1 MKAEIIRCW
10 ETNNPLL
17 IEYHDREWGVPVR
30 DDRKLFENLSLD
42 IFQAGL
48 NWELVLNKRESFRKA
63 FDNFEPKIVANYSD
77 EKINRLLDN
86 AKIIRNKQ
94 KINSIVNNAYRF
106 LEIKKEFGSFSNFIW
121 SFVGGKTI
129 HNNFAKLDDH
139 PSQSKESIEMSKEMK
154 RRGFK
159 FVGPT
164 ICYAFMQA
172 VGLVNDH
179 LLNCFRHRQ
188 IRENMR
194 KDNTQMEKDQF
205 KKE

>member
-63 FDNFEPKIVANYSD
+63 FDNFEPKIVANYSE

-94 KINSIVNNAYRF
+94 KINSTVNNANRF
-106 LEIKKEFGSFSNFIW
+106 LEIKKEFESFSNFIW

-129 HNNFAKLDDH
+129 HNKFAKLADH
-139 PSQSKESIEMSKEMK
+139 PSQSKESVEMSKEMK

-179 LLNCFRHRQ
+179 LLNCFRHRE
-188 IRENMR
+188 IRENMI
-194 KDNTQMEKDQF
+194 KDNVQKEKD
-205 KKE
+205 

>member
-30 DDRKLFENLSLD
+30 DDRKLFEKLSLD

-86 AKIIRNKQ
+86 AKIIRNKL
-94 KINSIVNNAYRF
+94 KINSTVNNAYRF

-129 HNNFAKLDDH
+129 HNKFAKLADH

-179 LLNCFRHRQ
+179 LLNCFRYRE

-194 KDNTQMEKDQF
+194 KDNVQMEKDQF
-205 KKE
+205 KK

>member
-94 KINSIVNNAYRF
+94 KINSTVNNAYRF

-129 HNNFAKLDDH
+129 HNKFAKLTDH

-179 LLNCFRHRQ
+179 LLNCFRHRE

-194 KDNTQMEKDQF
+194 KDNVQMEKDQF
-205 KKE
+205 KK

>member
-17 IEYHDREWGVPVR
+17 IEYHDREWGVPIR

-63 FDNFEPKIVANYSD
+63 FDNFEPQIVANYSD
-77 EKINRLLDN
+77 EKINSLLDN
-86 AKIIRNKQ
+86 AKIIRNKL

-106 LEIKKEFGSFSNFIW
+106 LEIKKEFGSCSNFIW

-129 HNNFAKLDDH
+129 HNKFTQLADH

-164 ICYAFMQA
+164 ICYAFMQS

-194 KDNTQMEKDQF
+194 KDNVQMEKDQF
-205 KKE
+205 KK

>member
-1 MKAEIIRCW
+1 MNAEIIRCW

-30 DDRKLFENLSLD
+30 DDRKLFEKLSLD

-48 NWELVLNKRESFRKA
+48 NWELVLNKRESFRIA

-94 KINSIVNNAYRF
+94 KINSTINNAYRL
-106 LEIKKEFGSFSNFIW
+106 LEIKKEFGSFSDFIW
-121 SFVGGKTI
+121 SFVDGKTI
-129 HNNFAKLDDH
+129 HNKFAKLTDH

-159 FVGPT
+159 FIGPT

-179 LLNCFRHRQ
+179 LLNCFRHQ
-188 IRENMR
+188 EIRENMR
-194 KDNTQMEKDQF
+194 KDNVQIQKDQF
-205 KKE
+205 KK

>member
-17 IEYHDREWGVPVR
+17 IEYHDKEWGVPVR
-30 DDRKLFENLSLD
+30 NDRKLFENLSLD

-94 KINSIVNNAYRF
+94 KINSTVNNAYRF

-129 HNNFAKLDDH
+129 QNKFAKLTDH
-139 PSQSKESIEMSKEMK
+139 PSQTKESIEMSKEMK

-159 FVGPT
+159 FIGPT

-179 LLNCFRHRQ
+179 LLNCFRHRE

-194 KDNTQMEKDQF
+194 KDNVQMEKDQL
-205 KKE
+205 KK

>member
-1 MKAEIIRCW
+1 MNPEIIRCW

-63 FDNFEPKIVANYSD
+63 FDNFEPIIVANYSD

-94 KINSIVNNAYRF
+94 KINSTVNNAFRF

-129 HNNFAKLDDH
+129 HNKFTEITDH

-179 LLNCFRHRQ
+179 LLNCFRYGE
-188 IRENMR
+188 IRGNMI
-194 KDNTQMEKDQF
+194 KDNVQMKKDQF
-205 KKE
+205 KK

>member
-1 MKAEIIRCW
+1 MNAEIIRCW

-17 IEYHDREWGVPVR
+17 VEYHDREWGVPVR
-30 DDRKLFENLSLD
+30 DDRKLFEKLSLD

-63 FDNFEPKIVANYSD
+63 FDNFEPIIVANYSD

-94 KINSIVNNAYRF
+94 KINSTVNNAFRF

-129 HNNFAKLDDH
+129 HNKFAKLADY

-164 ICYAFMQA
+164 ICYAFMQT

-179 LLNCFRHRQ
+179 LLNCFRYRE

-194 KDNTQMEKDQF
+194 KDNVQMEKDQF
-205 KKE
+205 KK

>member
-1 MKAEIIRCW
+1 MKAEIMRCW

-94 KINSIVNNAYRF
+94 KINSTVNNAYRV

-129 HNNFAKLDDH
+129 HNKFAKLTHH

-164 ICYAFMQA
+164 ICYAFMQT

-179 LLNCFRHRQ
+179 LLNCFRYRE

-194 KDNTQMEKDQF
+194 KDNV
-205 KKE
+205 